1 MRSQL
6 FLRRQSYR
14 LGEVKEC
21 ISANHR
27 RIEEVEVGQLV
38 QERSGIFMSFVGG
51 SRRLETSD
59 RVATSIE

>member
-14 LGEVKEC
+14 LDEVKEC

-27 RIEEVEVGQLV
+27 RIEEVEVGNLFKNEV
-38 QERSGIFMSFVGG
+38 ES
-51 SRRLETSD
+51 L
-59 RVATSIE
+59 